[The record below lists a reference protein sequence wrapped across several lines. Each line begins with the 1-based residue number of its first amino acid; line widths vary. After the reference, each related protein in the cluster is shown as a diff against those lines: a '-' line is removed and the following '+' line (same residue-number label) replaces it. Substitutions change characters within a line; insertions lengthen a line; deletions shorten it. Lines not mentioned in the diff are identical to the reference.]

1 MCLRAGGEGAGSSM
15 LCMPVFGADG
25 AVAGVVQ
32 VVGKKGD
39 GGTSSGGWVP
49 GLLLAFLVTR
59 FELKLLHQRNVPRRA
74 DSFK

>member
-1 MCLRAGGEGAGSSM
+1 MSGAARAGEPVCLRAGREGAASASM

-32 VVGKKGD
+32 VVGKEGD

-49 GLLLAFLVTR
+49 GLLLAFLVAR
-59 FELKLLHQRNVPRRA
+59 F
-74 DSFK
+74 